1 MTPPDRGLA
10 PFDQPVYVRQDASPA
25 PVTEHTRDEA
35 LVGFG
40 CRASLLL
47 SLCALLPF
55 LTPDDVRVPAV
66 VGAAVYLPVVTLL
79 DRRRPGGPLAA
90 PLAIA
95 ALVVLDHAL
104 LFWATA
110 LGDRREILAMF
121 GLLTIAFHRW
131 LYGRWAGAGSV
142 VLLSVSTLV
151 LATTGSVSADWFT
164 TGAIAVAGA
173 LFVWLLD
180 DQVTRHDHVSQGL
193 RLASGRAEAVL
204 SGVGEAIITT
214 GTDGRVRHV
223 NPAAGR
229 MLGCAP
235 TATQGRRCRE
245 LVELRSENRQLLCQD
260 GCELLAAQGQVTQ
273 VWRTGRQGERQPL
286 LAEATALHDSD
297 GNIVEIV
304 HSFRDITALK
314 QADEAKTLFLAT
326 ASHEL
331 KSPLAV
337 IQGFAQLL
345 GREDLDADTR
355 RRAVAS
361 IEARAGQLAGI
372 VDRLLMSSRIEAGR
386 IDLAP
391 AQHDVGP
398 LLVQR
403 VGEFSSS
410 SARTVE
416 VDVDAGLPAVWVDPN
431 ALTTV
436 VDHLLDNAAKYSPA
450 GGTITVRVAPGRD
463 DAVALTVQDEG
474 IGMTEEQLEHCFDRF
489 WQAEG
494 TDARRFGGTGIGLYI
509 VRSLVEAMGGTI
521 EVSSQPGEGT
531 TFELT
536 LRTSAPTQPESE
548 SPEDRPEPD
557 AGEQSMIREFMRQMG
572 VLETEVTP

>member
-1 MTPPDRGLA
+1 MTPPTRGLA
-10 PFDQPVYVRQDASPA
+10 PFDQPVYVRQDAPSE
-25 PVTEHTRDEA
+25 PVAERARDA
-35 LVGFG
+35 VAIGFA

-47 SLCALLPF
+47 ALCGLLPF
-55 LTPDDVRVPAV
+55 LTEDDVRAPAIAGVALYVPI
-66 VGAAVYLPVVTLL
+66 VTLL
-79 DRRRPGGPLAA
+79 GRWRPARPLAVSVA
-90 PLAIA
+90 TA

-104 LFWATA
+104 LFGATA
-110 LGDRREILAMF
+110 LSDRREILAMF

-131 LYGRWAGAGSV
+131 LYGRWSGAASV
-142 VLLSVSTLV
+142 VLLSGSTLV
-151 LATTGSVSADWFT
+151 LAATGSVSADWFT
-164 TGAIAVAGA
+164 SGAIAVAGA

-180 DQVTRHDHVSQGL
+180 DQVTRHDDVSQGL

-235 TATQGRRCRE
+235 TVAQGRRCRE
-245 LVELRSENRQLLCQD
+245 LVELRSDNRQILCQE
-260 GCELLAAQGQVTQ
+260 GCELLAAKGQVTQ

-286 LAEATALHDSD
+286 LAEATALHDRD
-297 GNIVEIV
+297 GNVVEIV

-345 GREDLDADTR
+345 GREDLDVDTR

-386 IDLAP
+386 IDLSP
-391 AQHDVGP
+391 AVHDVGP
-398 LLVQR
+398 LLAQR
-403 VGEFSSS
+403 VGEFASS
-410 SARTVE
+410 SARAVSVE
-416 VDVDAGLPAVWVDPN
+416 VDPGLPAVWVDPN

-450 GGTITVRVAPGRD
+450 GGTITVAIAPSGTD
-463 DAVALTVQDEG
+463 EVTLTVSDEG
-474 IGMTEEQLEHCFDRF
+474 IGMTEDQVEHCFDRF

-509 VRSLVEAMGGTI
+509 VRSLVEGMGGT
-521 EVSSQPGEGT
+521 VTVTSQPGEGT
-531 TFELT
+531 TFHLV
-536 LRTSAPTQPESE
+536 LRTSAPEEPEAG
-548 SPEDRPEPD
+548 PEGERPAAD

-572 VLETEVTP
+572 VLETEATT